1 MFHSSLYWPHPH
13 VPTGKST
20 SKPFIVHANIK
31 SFDQLWNDQYPFKTR
46 IVKSLNFREIWGDL
60 KRGCQHATQ
69 QMGTSGKATGHPR
82 KKQWTF
88 SSSLRACLVR
98 RRWRWFFTWTSRA
111 SEKIAVEH
119 WQIMANASIRIPWSW
134 SSHKMLESSRN
145 QTTSSC
151 WHSACTLVHPRPAP
165 SGVPT
170 TAPATSPSTSA
181 VPTAWHPA

>member
-13 VPTGKST
+13 VPTGKPT
-20 SKPFIVHANIK
+20 SKPIFIVHANIK
-31 SFDQLWNDQYPFKTR
+31 SFDQPWNDQYPSKTR
-46 IVKSLNFREIWGDL
+46 TVKSLNFREIWEDV
-60 KRGCQHATQ
+60 KRGCQHTTQ
-69 QMGTSGKATGHPR
+69 QMDTSGKATGHPR

-119 WQIMANASIRIPWSW
+119 WQMHLFASPG
-134 SSHKMLESSRN
+134 HGPVTMLESSRN